1 MMSSASQSILNE
13 ILDFDWVDAPMTPRE
28 LDFIEDLNKNRDKAL
43 SPRQKA
49 WLDKIWRKVF
59 S

>member
-1 MMSSASQSILNE
+1 MSSASQSILDE
-13 ILDFDWVDAPMTPRE
+13 LLGDVTEKMTARE

-49 WLDKIWRKVF
+49 WLDRIWRKVF